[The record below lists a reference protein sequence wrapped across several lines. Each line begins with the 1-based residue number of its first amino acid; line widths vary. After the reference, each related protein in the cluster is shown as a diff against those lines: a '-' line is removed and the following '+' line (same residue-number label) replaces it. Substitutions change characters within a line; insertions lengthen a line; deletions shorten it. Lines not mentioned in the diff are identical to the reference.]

1 MLFLV
6 RKCCWNDLKYETEFV
21 FNYLDTF
28 VYINTLK
35 TVCFLFEKR
44 NFSFHFSS
52 VFSLKKLG
60 AVLGVSSTL
69 KKILICP
76 KILIFPDFR
85 NLKIYICGKIWQIS
99 WEARLLAQN
108 STQKVFDEKQA
119 QIDDFNP
126 EKHTPSPAL
135 FGGGQKS
142 NITYV

>member
-1 MLFLV
+1 M
-6 RKCCWNDLKYETEFV
+6 
-21 FNYLDTF
+21 
-28 VYINTLK
+28 
-35 TVCFLFEKR
+35 
-44 NFSFHFSS
+44 
-52 VFSLKKLG
+52 
-60 AVLGVSSTL
+60 GVSSTL

-126 EKHTPSPAL
+126 EKHTHHFFFFF
-135 FGGGQKS
+135 FGGGDFNQNFK
-142 NITYV
+142 YVNHYQ